1 LNAVRARIESAA
13 MSDETDAAA
22 GAAGETEDER
32 RRRAAEI
39 NRKRAEDQWSRNK
52 KDWKS
57 RNFPDDV
64 PTSGESARSR
74 NEATHNRSMGS
85 P

>member
-1 LNAVRARIESAA
+1 
-13 MSDETDAAA
+13 MSEETEGAP

-39 NRKRAEDQWSRNK
+39 NRKRAEEQWARNK

-57 RNFPDDV
+57 RNFPNGV
-64 PTSGESARSR
+64 PTQGE
-74 NEATHNRSMGS
+74 
-85 P
+85 